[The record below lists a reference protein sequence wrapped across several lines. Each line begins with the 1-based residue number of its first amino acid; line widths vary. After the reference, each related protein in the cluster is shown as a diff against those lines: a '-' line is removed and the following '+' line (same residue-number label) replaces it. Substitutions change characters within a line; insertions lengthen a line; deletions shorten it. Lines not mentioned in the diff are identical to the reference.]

1 MKGQVFG
8 DYRIVTELGGGAMG
22 EVYYA
27 EHVRIGRRAAIKVL
41 HEDLSRSPEMVE
53 RFFTEART
61 VNDIRHPNIVEI
73 TDCAEANGHHY
84 IVMEL
89 LEGETLEERIERE
102 EGLPE
107 ALVVTLAAQMA
118 SALEAAHAHGIVHRD
133 LKPENIY
140 LTNHPDYPDF
150 LKILD
155 FGIAKLLHASS
166 ASRTQAGT
174 VLGTPHYMSPEQC
187 LGELELDHRSDIY
200 AMGCVLHEML
210 TGAPPF
216 EGDSVG
222 ALVLAHVQQEP
233 RPVRELRPEVS
244 ERLEGVIL
252 KALAKDKDARFQS
265 MREMRDA
272 FLPPKAAAAP
282 AATNEV
288 VGPAPEA
295 ASRAAK
301 RAEHAA
307 ATKATVQLI
316 KGSQATPTDHFSDRP
331 SEAPRAAEATTTLQD
346 AKPMV
351 RKLARIV
358 MGRINKGKLTL
369 PCMPQAA
376 LSCMDMMKRR
386 VEPSYA
392 QLAQAIE
399 TDPLLSSQILK
410 VANSPVYSG
419 IRKIRSVEEGVNR
432 IGLRELDILLIQLS
446 VHSLYK
452 SRDRRIRDAFSG
464 IWEHCLVTAFLAREL
479 ARMLDDGPSPEEAY
493 LAALLHDVG
502 KPVIGAL
509 LLETEK
515 QIGKRGWLD
524 HESWLQVVNGCHREV
539 GVALAMAW
547 KLPDGFARIIQK
559 SHILDPTGGA
569 SAANI
574 VCFANAMAKLAGIY
588 VGETD
593 EAALEA
599 LLANG
604 QSVLGLREGDLE
616 AAHELLGQRQRQP
629 GKRRRDAAV
638 DPPMRTAG
646 VNAA

>member
-1 MKGQVFG
+1 MKGQIFG
-8 DYRIVTELGGGAMG
+8 DYRIVTGLGGGAMG
-22 EVYYA
+22 EVFYA

-41 HEDLSRSPEMVE
+41 HEDLSSSPEMVE

-73 TDCAEANGHHY
+73 TDCAEAHGHHY

-89 LEGETLEERIERE
+89 LEGETLEERIERGQ
-102 EGLPE
+102 GLPE
-107 ALVVTLAAQMA
+107 ALVITLAAQMA

-166 ASRTQAGT
+166 ATSTQAGA

-187 LGELELDHRSDIY
+187 LGQLELDHRSDIY

-210 TGAPPF
+210 VGKPPF

-222 ALVLAHVQQEP
+222 ALVLAHVQQSP
-233 RPVRELRPEVS
+233 QPVREVRPEVS
-244 ERLEGVIL
+244 ERLEAVIL
-252 KALAKDKDARFQS
+252 KALEKNQDDRYQS
-265 MREMRDA
+265 MRELRDA
-272 FLPPKAAAAP
+272 FAPPKPEATPNVAP
-282 AATNEV
+282 AVDPTPDV
-288 VGPAPEA
+288 
-295 ASRAAK
+295 SK
-301 RAEHAA
+301 REQRSA

-316 KGSQATPTDHFSDRP
+316 KGSLGPRVDHFSGRP
-331 SEAPRAAEATTTLQD
+331 SEAPRPAEATTTLQN

-358 MGRINKGKLTL
+358 MARINKGKLTL

-376 LSCMDMMKRR
+376 LSCLDMMKRR
-386 VEPSYA
+386 VEPSYG
-392 QLAQAIE
+392 QLARVVE
-399 TDPLLSSQILK
+399 SDPLLSSQILK

-432 IGLRELDILLIQLS
+432 IGLRELDILLVQLS

-452 SRDRRIRDAFSG
+452 SRDRRIREAFSG
-464 IWEHCLVTAFLAREL
+464 IWEHCLVTAFLAREI
-479 ARMLDDGPSPEEAY
+479 AKMLDDGPSPEEAY

-515 QIGKRGWLD
+515 QLGKRGWLD
-524 HESWLQVVNGCHREV
+524 HASWLQVVNGCHREV

-559 SHILDPTGGA
+559 SHVLDPTGGS

-574 VCFANAMAKLAGIY
+574 VCFANAMAKLAGVY

-604 QSVLGLREGDLE
+604 QQVLGLREGELA

-629 GKRRRDAAV
+629 SRRRRDAAV
-638 DPPMRTAG
+638 DPPMSTAG